1 MVSSLEKRYL
11 SSAGLSPL
19 RTHSIA
25 SLKMSGKTITY
36 SGCCHPLSPDSS
48 TITQPKI
55 STVCLSISK
64 RVRKI
69 SSITPSENTEF
80 MKDMELSSFKK
91 KEKERKK
98 KYP

>member
-1 MVSSLEKRYL
+1 
-11 SSAGLSPL
+11 
-19 RTHSIA
+19 
-25 SLKMSGKTITY
+25 MSGKTITY

-48 TITQPKI
+48 TITQPKN

-91 KEKERKK
+91 KRKKERRSTHD
-98 KYP
+98 P